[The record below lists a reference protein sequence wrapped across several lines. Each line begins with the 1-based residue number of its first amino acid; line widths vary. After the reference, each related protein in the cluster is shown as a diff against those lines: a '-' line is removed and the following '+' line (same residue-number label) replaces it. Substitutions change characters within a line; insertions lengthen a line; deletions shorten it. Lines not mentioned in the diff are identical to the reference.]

1 MAQAGWRS
9 VFDGSTSSLSGHSSS
24 PPSHFSSTTSL
35 RRGVDLEKGIGSEE
49 VYQDVLDLFVYSRL
63 PFLILVGFCAEM
75 ESCGY
80 RAILVL
86 GAASGVLTAGHSRCD
101 KGEMPRLNFHV
112 LLVTCASVK
121 LCTAWPTRGVL
132 TAGDEPEP
140 QTKNDTEY
148 RPFSWCE
155 VWELIV
161 PVCLSLFGGWSF
173 VYLVMSFMAKGQE
186 DKAVLAMPLDLEGRQ
201 RPCRG
206 KYWERRPEV
215 FCMFILYPE
224 IWRYRGLSVMLAGF
238 TTQCVGAV
246 TFGLCGLGNVYMGAS
261 GRSFDVVVLLARF
274 LQGTGGG
281 LQVAFG
287 LMQTALLL
295 TGLERSIQNTR
306 SLQGTGP
313 LLSSLSTSS
322 ARLAHCISKPGY
334 EATFAVCTLLPLIQ
348 LPMLRWAPK
357 RVHGRGSASQGS
369 SAQYCYQRMLVIIL
383 CVILQSIRSFSSA
396 AVEAALSQLLYT
408 DYQLTRRWTGVIT
421 AALMFTML
429 PAQIFYEQLGR
440 RFSVN
445 RVIRFLLL
453 MALVGSSLNL
463 FESWLGLVASA
474 CLVLP
479 SLALSSGLIM
489 GTMQVHQIPNSYIF
503 DLIRSRRAIASGG
516 QHGFGEQ
523 QLLVS
528 AVCIV
533 LYEAVHV
540 LTLEKQGDTKRSEE
554 AIS

>member
-1 MAQAGWRS
+1 M
-9 VFDGSTSSLSGHSSS
+9 
-24 PPSHFSSTTSL
+24 
-35 RRGVDLEKGIGSEE
+35 
-49 VYQDVLDLFVYSRL
+49 
-63 PFLILVGFCAEM
+63 
-75 ESCGY
+75 
-80 RAILVL
+80 
-86 GAASGVLTAGHSRCD
+86 
-101 KGEMPRLNFHV
+101 
-112 LLVTCASVK
+112 K

-132 TAGDEPEP
+132 TAGDEPSP
-140 QTKNDTEY
+140 SALSFIQQKVSPSYVISQDAPGSDTEY

-186 DKAVLAMPLDLEGRQ
+186 DKAVLAMSVLSVFVENLLYSSVFVDSLDFAYNLMESEAQSGFIV
-201 RPCRG
+201 G
-206 KYWERRPEV
+206 IHKMGTSAGTILV

-306 SLQGTGP
+306 FYLGACLGMGTGP

-503 DLIRSRRAIASGG
+503 DLNGTTLLSLILSDLLGRGIGPVAARHSIASGG